1 MANNLSHWSGKR
13 LHFIGVGGAGMS
25 GLARIALSHG
35 ITVTGSDAK
44 DSTVL
49 SALQALGAQV
59 WSEHKAS
66 QVEGADFIVYSTAIG
81 AANVELI
88 RAQELQIPLLT
99 RAQALATL
107 MSQDRSIAVAGTHG
121 KTTTSS
127 MLTVALQSCGLDPSF
142 AIGGTLTS
150 SGSNA
155 HKGTGKLFVAE
166 ADESDGSFIE
176 YHPNA
181 AIVTNIEHDHVDF
194 FAKPEDVTNAFNSF
208 AATISQDG
216 ILVYCADDAGSVA
229 LGRDSKLREDI
240 TAISYGTTEGSDL
253 YIDSINLLAM
263 GSTARALWKG
273 RLIGTLSLQVPGL
286 HNVLNAAAAL
296 AMGLALGA
304 PAAELLA
311 GLASFHGA
319 GRRFELKGTV
329 HGIRVIDDYGHH
341 PTEITVTLNAAK
353 RYAGDGRV
361 LAIFQ
366 PHRYSR
372 TQAFMKEFSTALD
385 IAHEVIL
392 LEIYAASEKPIP
404 GVSAAQ
410 IASAMEHGQFIPNF
424 IEASDWVIDNAK
436 PGDVILTLGAGDVN
450 SLAPIICDGLAR
462 RFNSPA

>member
-1 MANNLSHWSGKR
+1 MANDLSQWSGKR
-13 LHFIGVGGAGMS
+13 LHFVGIGGAGMS

-49 SALQALGAQV
+49 SALHALGAQV
-59 WSEHKAS
+59 WPEHKAS
-66 QVEGADFIVYSTAIG
+66 QVDGADYIIYSTAIG
-81 AANVELI
+81 ASNVELT
-88 RAQELQIPLLT
+88 RAKELQIPLLT

-155 HKGTGKLFVAE
+155 HKGTGDLFVAE

-194 FAKPEDVTNAFNSF
+194 FAKPEDVTNAFNAF

-216 ILVYCADDAGSVA
+216 ILVYCADDAGSSA
-229 LGRDSKLREDI
+229 LGSGSMLREDI
-240 TAISYGTTEGSDL
+240 NVISYGTTEGSDL

-286 HNVLNAAAAL
+286 HNVLNAGAAL

-385 IAHEVIL
+385 IADEVIL

-404 GVSAAQ
+404 GISAEQ
-410 IASAMEHGQFIPNF
+410 IATAMQHGHFIPNF

>member
-1 MANNLSHWSGKR
+1 MAKDLSQWSGKR
-13 LHFIGVGGAGMS
+13 LHFIGIGGAGMS

-35 ITVTGSDAK
+35 ITVSGSDAK

-59 WSEHKAS
+59 WPEHKAD
-66 QVEGADFIVYSTAIG
+66 QVDGADFIVYSTAIG
-81 AANVELI
+81 ASNVELT
-88 RAQELQIPLLT
+88 RAKELQIPLLT

-155 HKGTGKLFVAE
+155 HKGTGDLFVAE
-166 ADESDGSFIE
+166 ADESDGSFVE

-208 AATISQDG
+208 ASTISQDG
-216 ILVYCADDAGSVA
+216 ILVYCADDAGSAA
-229 LGRDSKLREDI
+229 LGSGSKLRSDL
-240 TAISYGTTEGSDL
+240 TVISYGTTEGSDL

-286 HNVLNAAAAL
+286 HNVLNAGAAL

-304 PAAELLA
+304 PAAELLS

-372 TQAFMKEFSTALD
+372 TQAFMTEFSTALD
-385 IAHEVIL
+385 IADEVIL
-392 LEIYAASEKPIP
+392 LEVYAASEKPIP
-404 GVSAAQ
+404 GVSAEQ
-410 IASAMEHGQFIPNF
+410 IAKAMQRGQFIPNF
-424 IEASDWVIDNAK
+424 IEASDWIIDNAK

-450 SLAPIICDGLAR
+450 SLAPIICDGLSR
-462 RFNSPA
+462 RFNTPA

>member
-1 MANNLSHWSGKR
+1 MAKDLSQWSGKR
-13 LHFIGVGGAGMS
+13 LHFIGIGGAGMS

-35 ITVTGSDAK
+35 ITVSGSDAK

-59 WSEHKAS
+59 WPEHKAD
-66 QVEGADFIVYSTAIG
+66 QVDGADFIVYSTAIG
-81 AANVELI
+81 ASNVELT
-88 RAQELQIPLLT
+88 RAKELQIPLLT

-155 HKGTGKLFVAE
+155 HKGTGDLFVAE
-166 ADESDGSFIE
+166 ADESDGSFVE

-216 ILVYCADDAGSVA
+216 ILVYCADDAGSAA
-229 LGRDSKLREDI
+229 LGSGSKLRSDL
-240 TAISYGTTEGSDL
+240 TVISYGTTEGSDL

-286 HNVLNAAAAL
+286 HNVLNAGAAL

-304 PAAELLA
+304 PAAELLS

-372 TQAFMKEFSTALD
+372 TQAFMTEFSTALD
-385 IAHEVIL
+385 IADEVIL

-404 GVSAAQ
+404 GVSAEQ
-410 IASAMEHGQFIPNF
+410 IAKAMQRGRFIPNF
-424 IEASDWVIDNAK
+424 IEASDWIIDNAK

-450 SLAPIICDGLAR
+450 SLAPIICDGLSR
-462 RFNSPA
+462 RFNTPA